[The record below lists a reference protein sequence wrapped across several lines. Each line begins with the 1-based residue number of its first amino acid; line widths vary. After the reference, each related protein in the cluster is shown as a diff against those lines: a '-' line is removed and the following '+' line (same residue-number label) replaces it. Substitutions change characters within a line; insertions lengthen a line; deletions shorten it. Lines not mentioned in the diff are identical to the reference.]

1 MPPVTTAV
9 EDSKHIAGMSAIRYR
24 VPSGTGFKPL
34 LPLRSVKAATTW
46 AEII

>member
-9 EDSKHIAGMSAIRYR
+9 EDSKHIAGMSAIWYR